1 MILKTFE
8 LSKNNID
15 QFKFFLLY
23 GENEGLKEEIINK
36 IKKNQNGKEIKY
48 EEAQILKNKSEFYNE
63 IKNKSLFEEKRIFF

>member
-36 IKKNQNGKEIKY
+36 IKK
-48 EEAQILKNKSEFYNE
+48 KS
-63 IKNKSLFEEKRIFF
+63 KWKRN

>member
-15 QFKFFLLY
+15 KFKFFLLY

-48 EEAQILKNKSEFYNE
+48 EEAQILKN
-63 IKNKSLFEEKRIFF
+63 